1 MPSGRASSHS
11 KHGRRRAK
19 APRSR
24 RRMIIVAT
32 ATLVCASTALAVA
45 CTTRS
50 SGAGAGASS
59 RSTTPVTSPSP
70 NTPTGTPVAPS
81 TSAAPTTA
89 APTTPQLT
97 ALQLAGERVIFSYA
111 GLTPPADLLTLIRE
125 GEVAGVIFFGD
136 NISSESQIGAVVT
149 ELRQAQAA
157 SPVHLPLLLMTDQE
171 GGIVQRLP
179 GAPGISEKQ
188 VGQSSDPQSQATQA
202 GTGAAQN
209 LSGVGMNVNLA
220 PVLDVYYSAGNFIDQ
235 SQRSYSSD
243 PSVVA
248 SLGSA
253 FITAQQKDGVA
264 ATAKHFPGLGSAPE
278 GSNTDTGSV
287 TLTVSLSELRDKDE
301 VPYKSAISSG
311 VKLIMLSWAIYP
323 ALDSAHP
330 AGLSSVIVQELRN
343 RLGFTGVTITD
354 ALEADALNPFGT
366 TAQRADAAAGAG
378 MDLILCSSGSVSQG
392 EQAENALASAL
403 TSGQLSQSGFV
414 AAANRVN
421 ALRSGLH

>member
-1 MPSGRASSHS
+1 MPSRRANSHS

-19 APRSR
+19 APRSSR
-24 RRMIIVAT
+24 RRLIIVAT

-50 SGAGAGASS
+50 SGAGASGKP
-59 RSTTPVTSPSP
+59 TTPVTSPSP
-70 NTPTGTPVAPS
+70 TTPSGTPAPP
-81 TSAAPTTA
+81 TTAAPTTT

-97 ALQLAGERVIFSYA
+97 AQQLAGERVIFSYS

-136 NISSESQIGAVVT
+136 NISSESQIGSVVA

-188 VGQSSDPQSQATQA
+188 IGQSSDPLSQATQA
-202 GTGAAQN
+202 GTSAAQN
-209 LSGVGMNVNLA
+209 MSGVGMNVNLA
-220 PVLDVYYSAGNFIDQ
+220 PVLDVYYQAGNFIDS
-235 SQRSYSSD
+235 SQRSYSSN
-243 PSVVA
+243 PSTVA

-253 FITAQQKDGVA
+253 FIKAQQQGGVA
-264 ATAKHFPGLGSAPE
+264 ATAKHFPGLGSAPN
-278 GSNTDTGSV
+278 GADTDTGSV

-301 VPYKSAISSG
+301 VPYTSAISAG
-311 VKLIMLSWAIYP
+311 VKLIMVSWAVYP
-323 ALDSAHP
+323 ALDSSHP
-330 AGLSSVIVQELRN
+330 AGLSSVIVQQELRG

-421 ALRSGLH
+421 ALRGGLH